1 MAISINTNYSAF
13 LALQNLNKTN
23 EDIERVQTRLN
34 TGLRVNSPLD
44 DAAVFAVANRLRSD
58 IKAYSSVQGNIDRQA
73 SALDTAV
80 SAATSINDLLIEMK
94 AVAISARDSSLDA
107 AARNTYNAAFTAL
120 RDQISTIIKNASFD
134 GTNLVNASSTF
145 RVLAD
150 TKGTTFSIALKNLST
165 TTGGTGSV
173 LSFSGSGTVST
184 AAKASTMVQK
194 LSTSIANLA
203 TELSRMGGFAK
214 QINFQKSFVIKLV
227 DNYENS
233 VSNLVDADVAK
244 ESARLQGLQIK
255 QQLGVQA
262 LSIANS
268 APSIL
273 LALFR

>member
-1 MAISINTNYSAF
+1 MSISINTNYSAF

-23 EDIERVQTRLN
+23 DDIEKVQTRLN

-73 SALDTAV
+73 SALDTAM

-94 AVAISARDSSLDA
+94 AVAISARDSSLDTT
-107 AARNTYNAAFTAL
+107 ARNTYNSAFTAL
-120 RDQISTIIKNASFD
+120 RDQVLTIIKNASFD
-134 GTNLVNASSTF
+134 GTNLINASSNLK
-145 RVLAD
+145 VLAD
-150 TKGTTFSIALKNLST
+150 TKNTTFSIALKNLT
-165 TTGGTGSV
+165 ANGATASV
-173 LSFSGSGTVST
+173 LKYSAAATVST
-184 AAKASTMVQK
+184 AAKASTQVQN

-203 TELSRMGGFAK
+203 TELARMGGFAR
-214 QINFQKSFVIKLV
+214 QISFQKSFVIKLV